1 MRFNVFGSELIVEW
15 RDNGWAVFYAGE
27 GKRRPAHDLVI
38 PPTVKEEA
46 LAGYLADLLHEFA
59 QPWHDEVRRLS

>member
-15 RDNGWAVFYAGE
+15 RDDGWAVFHVGE
-27 GKRRPAHDLVI
+27 GKRRTAHGIVI

-59 QPWHDEVRRLS
+59 RPGHDEVRRLS

>member
-1 MRFNVFGSELIVEW
+1 MRFKVFGSDLIVEW

-27 GKRRPAHDLVI
+27 GKSRPAHHIVI

-46 LAGYLADLLHEFA
+46 LADYLADLLHEFA
-59 QPWHDEVRRLS
+59 RPGHDEVRRLS